1 MTPALMFG
9 ALSNEFQ
16 LLKRPGESLKIY
28 TQGYNPDLQAV
39 RVSAEL
45 LPEDQVQAVFSSK
58 HGDVFVRTQQT
69 KQGFTVTY
77 PPERNTPQALQKLS
91 AVAKKEFT
99 LDMKELQEH
108 CQAFFKTMAGHMEKL
123 GTEQV
128 TVTAV

>member
-28 TQGYNPDLQAV
+28 TQGYNPDLKAV

-45 LPEDQVQAVFSSK
+45 LPEDQIEAVFSSQQ
-58 HGDVFVRTQQT
+58 GDVFVRTQQT
-69 KQGFTVTY
+69 KQGFAITY
-77 PPERNTPQALQKLS
+77 PPERNTPQTLKKLS
-91 AVAKKEFT
+91 AIAKDEFT

-123 GTEQV
+123 GTDKI